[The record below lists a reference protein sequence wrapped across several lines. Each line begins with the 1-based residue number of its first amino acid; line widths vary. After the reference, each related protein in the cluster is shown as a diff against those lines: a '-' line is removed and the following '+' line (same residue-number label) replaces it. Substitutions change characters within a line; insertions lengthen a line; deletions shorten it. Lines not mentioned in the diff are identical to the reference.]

1 MAHFGSARGDVV
13 GARALYLGSL
23 PGSPVCGRFVRNSE
37 TKKLL
42 VNWRI
47 RHGLTLGQQT
57 SPPKVLAIPKFP
69 RLKESA
75 PRQGF
80 LSDEHHDKLAR
91 ECAVEGV
98 WLRAM
103 YATACSFAWRKGE
116 VVNLQV
122 RQLDFPCRTIR
133 LDVGATKNNDG
144 RVVRMTNEV
153 YGLLSVCAANKGPE
167 DYVFT
172 RDDGQRDLD
181 FRQAWKNACAR
192 AGRPGLLF
200 HDLRRTGA
208 RNLRRLGVSEG
219 VVMRIGGWKTR
230 STFDRYNIIDEA
242 DLADAASR
250 LDEKRAAMDAEA
262 RTDKK
267 TDKPTNGSAHDGL
280 AVQ

>member
-1 MAHFGSARGDVV
+1 VAHFGSARGDVV

-153 YGLLSVCAANKGPE
+153 YELLSVCAANKGPE

-262 RTDKK
+262 RTDTK
-267 TDKPTNGSAHDGL
+267 TDKLTNRQADDGQI
-280 AVQ
+280 VQ